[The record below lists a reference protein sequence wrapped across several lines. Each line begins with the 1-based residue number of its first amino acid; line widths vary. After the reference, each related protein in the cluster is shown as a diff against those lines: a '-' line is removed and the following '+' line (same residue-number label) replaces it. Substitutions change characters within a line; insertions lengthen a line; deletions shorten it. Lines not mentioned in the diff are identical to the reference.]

1 MNKDSVGGV
10 LIIGVLVVSIVH
22 RKFTEG
28 ILELLVHLSRPGS
41 TILLLGGVVLL
52 FTKGYGYSSLA
63 LALLSI
69 YLLKDMWKWS
79 QARRIFNDVQ
89 ADQRRFDPSLSVDL
103 QWAQKSATHDAPS
116 MLTSSKSENM
126 LVFPPS
132 PETLA
137 QLSGE

>member
-10 LIIGVLVVSIVH
+10 LIICVLVVSIVH

-79 QARRIFNDVQ
+79 QARRIYNDVQ

-103 QWAQKSATHDAPS
+103 QWAQKSATHDAPEL
-116 MLTSSKSENM
+116 LTSSKSENM

>member
-22 RKFTEG
+22 RKFAEG

-41 TILLLGGVVLL
+41 IILLLGGVVLL

-132 PETLA
+132 HETLA

>member
-10 LIIGVLVVSIVH
+10 LLIGILVVSVSH
-22 RKFTEG
+22 KKFTEG
-28 ILELLVHLSRPGS
+28 ILELLEKLTRPGS
-41 TILLLGGVVLL
+41 TILLLGSVVFL
-52 FTKGYGYSSLA
+52 FSKGYAYTSLA
-63 LALLSI
+63 LALLTL

-79 QARRIFNDVQ
+79 QARRIYNDVQ

-103 QWAQKSATHDAPS
+103 QWAQKTTTHDAPS

-132 PETLA
+132 AETLA

>member
-79 QARRIFNDVQ
+79 QARRIYNDVQ

-103 QWAQKSATHDAPS
+103 QWAQKSATHDAPEL
-116 MLTSSKSENM
+116 LTSSKSENM

-137 QLSGE
+137 KLSGE